1 MSLFELVTVYMK
13 KLRASDRLK
22 KKCTF
27 HVTPVQNWNT
37 SANYKQRALPKFRP
51 SWLCV
56 LRFTGSCNCVVFE
69 KFTRTYDQ
77 IALEIMLLFKLIF
90 ELIPQDVIV
99 VLVVVSRLFHPFV
112 WSWIANACS
121 RQENSAGN
129 VLKLIRTF
137 CLYFRGI
144 ALYSVQ
150 FISLTYFPVMLFLLM
165 IRYGYKW
172 WITIVFD
179 SVSQASRLTF
189 QLTVDSLH
197 LIEVTVLLSC
207 FVLR

>member
-1 MSLFELVTVYMK
+1 MSLFELVIVYMK

-22 KKCTF
+22 KKVHFSC
-27 HVTPVQNWNT
+27 NT
-37 SANYKQRALPKFRP
+37 SAKLEHECKLQIARTAKVSPLLT
-51 SWLCV
+51 LCAA
-56 LRFTGSCNCVVFE
+56 GSCNCVVFE

-99 VLVVVSRLFHPFV
+99 ILVVVSRLFHLFV

-121 RQENSAGN
+121 RQENSAGH

-150 FISLTYFPVMLFLLM
+150 FISLTNFSVM
-165 IRYGYKW
+165 
-172 WITIVFD
+172 
-179 SVSQASRLTF
+179 
-189 QLTVDSLH
+189 
-197 LIEVTVLLSC
+197 
-207 FVLR
+207 